1 MSNAEAGEVPQM
13 AMHFKKYQE
22 QVSGILQT
30 YATVQD
36 DALLSGFLTFAHS
49 KCIKYVD
56 EAAATAQNNVEPE
69 LAQRVMDCCWKNVH
83 YPVLK
88 WFQLWRQ
95 HLLTVKV
102 DQKPRIVELRK
113 MNAKLTKFFKIIHK
127 FYYGLLEKLTAEFDL
142 HAIIPEPLLR
152 QLNVQPQAKPAAAA
166 VAATERPVLHKD
178 DPRAVSMMFLIHGC
192 LLNLGSCHR
201 YKSMCEKPQHTTNGA
216 PNVAHFKKSMRY
228 FDLATLV
235 LPSVGEL
242 YLQEGLVYVHL
253 KNYGSSTYSFARS
266 ALSRLPSS
274 AGFGNFMNSVCERN
288 SKIFNEIVESFHA
301 VHKQATRGQIVNREI
316 IEIYFLVLF
325 GSKFS
330 PALWIGNDQKNLIS
344 EVMLSHVQQ
353 EVMHKTATRY
363 SKNLQLIFQN
373 LILIIAGFDILKT
386 LNRKSP
392 DLPQAQANEAKY
404 LEFAMDYISNFI
416 SSAVTAELTNEKE
429 WMYLAFVRVTECWLM
444 ANKTVLHFAHRN
456 INFCEAM
463 MHLMNAIQ
471 ERTGCRELES
481 GSNHRPHRPYYFEE
495 DVTLREF
502 KPLKYSLSD
511 FKDSDLFNADDAS
524 KALIGMVDK
533 KLSKKEEHA
542 LRLSAIAVSG
552 KKFLLK
558 NSCGIQLMDKKF
570 VRSAIRTGAAQRL
583 NHRSD
588 GALKALSGPVL
599 FSRNNESETSVA
611 SSAKLGGYSGSSV
624 PLAPATLEV
633 RPSMEFT
640 NRNSAE
646 VKSSSSVSAMKPL
659 QVLTGKSDAST
670 SLHSSSP
677 SPSVGESNLKIAPTP
692 SHEMPHMPSGSM
704 INGMVSAPSIRAP
717 PGIPVVNP
725 MLDSHVMSQHSNPA
739 FQMSPSNSP
748 QVQLGPRAHPSAPM
762 VAAPTHDTRQTYEV
776 PYYVN
781 GPQPMM
787 NNPYMQYWPPA
798 YQPVAY
804 NLRQPGQGMPLAQQ
818 AAYVPQAGPQN
829 QAYPGNYAC
838 PQY

>member
-1 MSNAEAGEVPQM
+1 MSNAEAGTVPQM
-13 AMHFKKYQE
+13 ATNFKKYQE
-22 QVSGILQT
+22 QVNGILQT
-30 YATVQD
+30 YATAQD

-49 KCIKYVD
+49 KCIKYVE
-56 EAAATAQNNVEPE
+56 EAAGNEEPE

-83 YPVLK
+83 YPILK

-113 MNAKLTKFFKIIHK
+113 MNAKLTKFFKNIHK
-127 FYYGLLEKLTAEFDL
+127 FYYGVLEKLTSEFDL
-142 HAIIPEPLLR
+142 RDIVPEPLLR
-152 QLNVQPQAKPAAAA
+152 QLNVQQPKAAAN
-166 VAATERPVLHKD
+166 RLFLHKD
-178 DPRAVSMMFLIHGC
+178 DPKAVSMMFLIHGC

-201 YKSMCEKPQHTTNGA
+201 YKSMCEKPQNTNGS
-216 PNVAHFKKSMRY
+216 PSLAHFKKSMRY
-228 FDLATLV
+228 FELATLV

-242 YLQEGLVYVHL
+242 YLQEGLVYVHV
-253 KNYGSSTYSFARS
+253 KSYGSSTYSFARS

-288 SKIFNEIVESFHA
+288 SKIFNDIVESFHV

-316 IEIYFLVLF
+316 IETYFLVLF
-325 GSKFS
+325 GSRFA

-353 EVMHKTATRY
+353 ELMHKTATRY
-363 SKNLQLIFQN
+363 SKSLQLIFQN
-373 LILIIAGFDILKT
+373 LVLIIAGFEILRT

-392 DLPQAQANEAKY
+392 DLPQAQANEGKY

-416 SSAVTAELTNEKE
+416 SSAVTTELTNEKE
-429 WMYLAFVRVTECWLM
+429 WVYLAFVRVAECWLM
-444 ANKTVLHFAHRN
+444 ANKIVLHFAHRN
-456 INFCEAM
+456 TKFCETM

-471 ERTGCRELES
+471 EKTACRELES
-481 GSNHRPHRPYYFEE
+481 NSNHRPHRPYYFEE
-495 DVTLREF
+495 DVILREF
-502 KPLKYSLSD
+502 KPLRYSLSD
-511 FKDSDLFNADDAS
+511 FKDSDLFNAKDSS

-533 KLSKKEEHA
+533 KLSKKEEHS

-570 VRSAIRTGAAQRL
+570 VRSAIRTSAGQRL
-583 NHRSD
+583 NNGTESV
-588 GALKALSGPVL
+588 LKSLGGPVL
-599 FSRNNESETSVA
+599 SSRDIESESQ
-611 SSAKLGGYSGSSV
+611 SAQAAKAGGYSGSSV

-633 RPSMEFT
+633 RPSVDFT
-640 NRNSAE
+640 NRNPAKGETPTSI
-646 VKSSSSVSAMKPL
+646 SSIRPV
-659 QVLTGKSDAST
+659 QVFTGRSEAST
-670 SLHSSSP
+670 SLQSSSP
-677 SPSVGESNLKIAPTP
+677 SPSVGDSNLRSSAAP
-692 SHEMPHMPSGSM
+692 SHEIPQMPSGNMMSSM
-704 INGMVSAPSIRAP
+704 VPGPPIRAP
-717 PGIPVVNP
+717 PGIQVVNP
-725 MLDSHVMSQHSNPA
+725 MLDSPVLGNNTNST
-739 FQMSPSNSP
+739 FQIPSSSP
-748 QVQLGPRAHPSAPM
+748 QVQFGQPAHSPAPM
-762 VAAPTHDTRQTYEV
+762 VAASTHDAHQTYDV

-798 YQPVAY
+798 YQPMMY
-804 NLRQPGQGMPLAQQ
+804 NGLGRPGQGMPLPQQ

-829 QAYPGNYAC
+829 QAYSGNYVY